1 MTHLAYAPVVLRPD
15 NLDGTSRVFD
25 VIVGI
30 PSADVAA
37 TVRTWPT
44 ELDPGTVVGAFEIV
58 PEAPFWRGTLYAVND
73 NGGPL
78 NELDEQPQVGDE
90 VFFTVSPYTN
100 MFASGMTM
108 RVVEGGWWVHPAASI
123 VLTLYPIL
131 AAELWSALRADH
143 ERLVLIEN
151 ALRDLSISL
160 SQSPLT
166 PEQDP
171 PTAEDLPIGT
181 PAGEPVPEDL
191 PPAPTPPEIPSWTEP
206 PATAPDAPED
216 TAPAVEDTPDAGTE
230 DTPAADPTPAVEA
243 PVIDA
248 GPEEGNDNASD
259 PFVLDIPPSSGT
271 APAPDPEATP
281 EATPEVELDATPG
294 DGTGELAVDPASEI
308 PGTVEATEDPAPASW
323 PASDEPDTSS
333 ADTSS
338 ADLPP
343 GDGPAVTPGE

>member
-30 PSADVAA
+30 PSADVSA

-90 VFFTVSPYTN
+90 VLFTVSPYTN

-206 PATAPDAPED
+206 PATAPEAVED
-216 TAPAVEDTPDAGTE
+216 PAPAVEDTPDAGTE
-230 DTPAADPTPAVEA
+230 EAPAADPTPAVEA

-248 GPEEGNDNASD
+248 EPEEGNDNASD
-259 PFVLDIPPSSGT
+259 PFVLDIPSSSGT
-271 APAPDPEATP
+271 VPED
-281 EATPEVELDATPG
+281 TPEVELDATPG
-294 DGTGELAVDPASEI
+294 DGTGELTVDPASEI
-308 PGTVEATEDPAPASW
+308 PATVEATEDP
-323 PASDEPDTSS
+323 

-343 GDGPAVTPGE
+343 ADGPAVTPGE